1 MQLLFLLL
9 PLIAASFAFATRNW
23 LNSTICIQNIYHYL
37 FNGIAFLKS
46 REWAEPYTMCLDPYW
61 VNQWLKNYGAGF
73 TKRGL
78 LGELATHFFG
88 GRINLL
94 SLNLLSFLLLILISL
109 GIVAL
114 LTEIG
119 SRKSLA
125 EAALFTS
132 LIWLTPFGK
141 SLSETAGDPLHIVV
155 LLTIASIMVIR
166 LFSLNGNKR
175 DFCLALNFC
184 LSILVH
190 EGAFLLAL
198 PVYLLLGRRSWVW
211 WSGMALALMLTIVF
225 SSAGQIESQPMIA
238 SRLIGFNPLNKLE
251 LTYTAGEAIGSQMS
265 FSTALKME
273 IARYISSPIT
283 ILAEVYRTLVVTLFI
298 SCCFTIWIQ
307 AYSNDAAKYFM
318 SRWWL
323 WLPIS
328 LPFFLVAHDWV
339 RYGVVIIILCLCVT
353 AYRFNIYNSAYSPSN
368 HSQANAADKIKLA
381 CLTGLLVLSISIG
394 PYFNQVDI
402 RKNPVPAMGPKYTL
416 LCLASLALIRYQ
428 NKPSA
433 AIS

>member
-1 MQLLFLLL
+1 MQLLLLLL
-9 PLIAASFAFATRNW
+9 PLISASLVFATRNW
-23 LNSTICIQNIYHYL
+23 LNSTICVQNIYHQF
-37 FNGIAFLKS
+37 FNGSALLKS
-46 REWAEPYTMCLDPYW
+46 REWAEPYTMCMDPYW

-78 LGELATHFFG
+78 LGELATHLFD

-94 SLNLLSFLLLILISL
+94 SLNLLSFLVLILISL

-125 EAALFTS
+125 QAALFTS

-166 LFSLNGNKR
+166 LFRLNGNKR
-175 DFCLALNFC
+175 DFCLALTFC

-211 WSGMALALMLTIVF
+211 WSGVALALALKLGF
-225 SSAGQIESQPMIA
+225 SSADQIESQSLIT

-251 LTYTAGEAIGSQMS
+251 LAYRAGGGIASQVS
-265 FSTALKME
+265 FTSNLKME
-273 IARYISSPIT
+273 MARYIANPIGVA
-283 ILAEVYRTLVVTLFI
+283 AEVYRTLAVTLFLV
-298 SCCFTIWIQ
+298 CCFTAWIQ
-307 AYSNDAAKYFM
+307 AHSKAAANYFFQ
-318 SRWWL
+318 SWWL

-328 LPFFLVAHDWV
+328 LPFFLVTHDWI
-339 RYGVVIIILCLCVT
+339 RYGVVNIILCLCTT
-353 AYRFNIYNSAYSPSN
+353 ACRDSTAKSPEGSIN
-368 HSQANAADKIKLA
+368 HDQANSGNQIKLA
-381 CLTGLLVLSISIG
+381 CLAGLLVLSMVIG

-402 RKNPVPAMGPKYTL
+402 RTNPPHQLGPKYTL
-416 LCLASLALIRYQ
+416 LCLASLALIGFQ
-428 NKPSA
+428 KKPLASA
-433 AIS
+433 T

>member
-9 PLIAASFAFATRNW
+9 PLIAASFVFATRNW

-37 FNGIAFLKS
+37 FNGIALLKS

-94 SLNLLSFLLLILISL
+94 SLNLLSFLFLILISL

-125 EAALFTS
+125 QAAIFTS

-155 LLTIASIMVIR
+155 LLTIVSIMVIR

-175 DFCLALNFC
+175 DFCLALTFC
-184 LSILVH
+184 LSILIH

-198 PVYLLLGRRSWVW
+198 PVYLLLGRRSWIW
-211 WSGMALALMLTIVF
+211 WSGMALALAFTLGF
-225 SSAGQIESQPMIA
+225 SSADQIESQSLITN
-238 SRLIGFNPLNKLE
+238 RLFGFNPLNKLE
-251 LTYTAGEAIGSQMS
+251 LAYRSGGSIASQVS
-265 FSTALKME
+265 FSSNLNME
-273 IARYISSPIT
+273 MARYVANPVGVA
-283 ILAEVYRTLVVTLFI
+283 AEVYRTLVVTLFL
-298 SCCFTIWIQ
+298 SCSFTAWIQ
-307 AYSNDAAKYFM
+307 AYNKAAANYFIR
-318 SRWWL
+318 SWWL

-328 LPFFLVAHDWV
+328 LPFFLVTHDWI
-339 RYGVVIIILCLCVT
+339 RYGVINIILCLCVT
-353 AYRFNIYNSAYSPSN
+353 ACRFSTHDPAREPGNYMPLNSD
-368 HSQANAADKIKLA
+368 DKIRLGCLA
-381 CLTGLLVLSISIG
+381 ALLVLSIVIG

-402 RKNPVPAMGPKYTL
+402 RTNPVSQLGTKYTL
-416 LCLASLALIRYQ
+416 VCLAGLALIRYQ
-428 NKPSA
+428 KKPLA
-433 AIS
+433 TAT

>member
-1 MQLLFLLL
+1 MQLLLLLL
-9 PLIAASFAFATRNW
+9 PLISAFFVFATRNW
-23 LNSTICIQNIYHYL
+23 LNSTICVQNIYHHF
-37 FNGIAFLKS
+37 FNGSALLQS
-46 REWAEPYTMCLDPYW
+46 REWAEPYTMCMDPYW

-78 LGELATHFFG
+78 LGELAIHLFD
-88 GRINLL
+88 GRVNLL
-94 SLNLLSFLLLILISL
+94 SLNLLSFLFLILISL

-125 EAALFTS
+125 QAALFTS

-141 SLSETAGDPLHIVV
+141 SLSETAGDPLHLVV

-166 LFSLNGNKR
+166 VFSLNGNKR
-175 DFCLALNFC
+175 DFCLALSFC

-225 SSAGQIESQPMIA
+225 SSAGLIESQPMIA

-251 LTYTAGEAIGSQMS
+251 LTYRAGEAIGSQMS

-273 IARYISSPIT
+273 IARYISNPIT
-283 ILAEVYRTLVVTLFI
+283 VFAEVYRTLVVTLFI
-298 SCCFTIWIQ
+298 SCCFTLWIQ
-307 AYSNDAAKYFM
+307 AYSKDAAKYFIR
-318 SRWWL
+318 RWCL

-353 AYRFNIYNSAYSPSN
+353 AYRFSIYNTADRPSSYS
-368 HSQANAADKIKLA
+368 QTNAADKVKLA
-381 CLTGLLVLSISIG
+381 YLTGLLVLSISIG

-402 RKNPVPAMGPKYTL
+402 RTNPVPGMGPKYTL

-428 NKPSA
+428 NKPLA
-433 AIS
+433 ATG